1 MLLRQLFSKCV
12 ECQSK
17 KELAENRKKGI
28 STRQKGRSKSRAGPE
43 AKVRCWRNSN
53 EQIMCFHIL
62 ASDMGYCNV
71 DRVNPQGLKS
81 RNELGRNLHQES
93 F

>member
-17 KELAENRKKGI
+17 KELAENRKKGS

-53 EQIMCFHIL
+53 EQLQRIHFHIL
-62 ASDMGYCNV
+62 ASDMGYCKV
-71 DRVNPQGLKS
+71 DRVNP
-81 RNELGRNLHQES
+81 
-93 F
+93 